1 MFWSKVA
8 KTDVKNSWKDNMKN
22 IELTDML
29 LLQGDTI
36 QVIIGQV
43 EKLELDLKD
52 LKERLLNLEKQNKKA
67 GKWKKLHD

>member
-1 MFWSKVA
+1 MKI
-8 KTDVKNSWKDNMKN
+8 KNE
-22 IELTDML
+22 ELTDML

-52 LKERLLNLEKQNKKA
+52 LKERLLNLEKQIKKEA
-67 GKWKKLHD
+67 KWAVYIPIN

>member
-1 MFWSKVA
+1 
-8 KTDVKNSWKDNMKN
+8 MKN
-22 IELTDML
+22 NELTDML

-52 LKERLLNLEKQNKKA
+52 LKERLLNLEKQNKKE
-67 GKWKKLHD
+67 GK

>member
-1 MFWSKVA
+1 MKI
-8 KTDVKNSWKDNMKN
+8 KNE
-22 IELTDML
+22 ELTDML

-52 LKERLLNLEKQNKKA
+52 LRERLLSLEKQNKKEV
-67 GKWKKLHD
+67 K

>member
-1 MFWSKVA
+1 
-8 KTDVKNSWKDNMKN
+8 MKN
-22 IELTDML
+22 NELTDML

-52 LKERLLNLEKQNKKA
+52 LKERLFNLEKQNKKEVN
-67 GKWKKLHD
+67 

>member
-1 MFWSKVA
+1 MKI
-8 KTDVKNSWKDNMKN
+8 KNE
-22 IELTDML
+22 ELTDMI

-52 LKERLLNLEKQNKKA
+52 LKERLLNLEKQSKKEE
-67 GKWKKLHD
+67 K

>member
-1 MFWSKVA
+1 
-8 KTDVKNSWKDNMKN
+8 MKN

-52 LKERLLNLEKQNKKA
+52 LKERLLNLEKQNKKE
-67 GKWKKLHD
+67 GK

>member
-1 MFWSKVA
+1 MKI
-8 KTDVKNSWKDNMKN
+8 KNE
-22 IELTDML
+22 ELTDML

-52 LKERLLNLEKQNKKA
+52 LKERLLNLEKQSKKE
-67 GKWKKLHD
+67 KK

>member
-1 MFWSKVA
+1 MKI
-8 KTDVKNSWKDNMKN
+8 KNE
-22 IELTDML
+22 ELTDMI

-52 LKERLLNLEKQNKKA
+52 LKRRLLNLEKQIKKEE
-67 GKWKKLHD
+67 K

>member
-1 MFWSKVA
+1 MKI
-8 KTDVKNSWKDNMKN
+8 KNE
-22 IELTDML
+22 ELTDML

-52 LKERLLNLEKQNKKA
+52 LKERLLNLEKQIKKEE
-67 GKWKKLHD
+67 K